1 MRFTD
6 FLFRADMIAEIRLE
20 EQKERMTAAAYTAWL
35 MGSGGK
41 KSFKS
46 YLTTLGLVEKP
57 APLTKEERKQ
67 IAQDAYTKAAKI
79 VELDRNRKRRERR

>member
-1 MRFTD
+1 MRFAD

-41 KSFKS
+41 KPFRS
-46 YLTTLGLVEKP
+46 YLITLGLLEKP
-57 APLTKEERKQ
+57 DPLTPEERKQ
-67 IAQDAYTKAAKI
+67 IAKEAYSKAAKI
-79 VELDRNRKRRERR
+79 VELDRKRRGRR

>member
-1 MRFTD
+1 MRFAD
-6 FLFRADMIAEIRLE
+6 FLLRAELIAEIRVE
-20 EQKERMTAAAYTAWL
+20 EQKERMIAAAYTAWL
-35 MGSGGK
+35 MGAGGK
-41 KSFKS
+41 KPFKS

-79 VELDRNRKRRERR
+79 VELDRRRRERK